1 MTVSF
6 SRRLKSNQ
14 NELNS
19 SRSTEAEQKRVVPL
33 EKTISRRDLKLLPFS
48 ALTSLI
54 GSLFYFCLRARSVI
68 EAETAG
74 FVIWSVLL
82 IELAVAGKL

>member
-68 EAETAG
+68 EAERAG
-74 FVIWSVLL
+74 FIIWSALL